1 MGHVGAGKGLG
12 LTQYLLAFGPRIPE
26 LLIILSHAW
35 TLKKNHSCLPAL
47 RSLQLLKVRLFYYFG
62 LFDIHVYHV
71 ENVADSATGR
81 GVLGQLLLVVGVSPG
96 ESVFLPIL
104 RVLAAYLYLHVAV
117 LSHSYLTVCSGRCP
131 EGRLS
136 WLVVDFSVVQLI
148 RSADDKILLQN
159 KSNLLATRAV
169 RTMDV
174 GILTGCE

>member
-1 MGHVGAGKGLG
+1 MGAGKGLG

-35 TLKKNHSCLPAL
+35 TFKNNHSCLPAL
-47 RSLQLLKVRLFYYFG
+47 RSLQLLKVWFFYYFG

-71 ENVADSATGR
+71 ENVADSAASR
-81 GVLGQLLLVVGVSPG
+81 GVLGQFLLVVGVSPG
-96 ESVFLPIL
+96 EPIFLPIL
-104 RVLAAYLYLHVAV
+104 RVLVAYLYLHVAV
-117 LSHSYLTVCSGRCP
+117 LSHSYLTVCGGRCP
-131 EGRLS
+131 EGCLS

-159 KSNLLATRAV
+159 KSNLLAAWAV